1 MDEPI
6 EVIDLC
12 SDEEDD
18 KVVATEIPEETEIDT
33 SSWVKNQ
40 FMSLQKEKKR
50 EKKYQWLKSTEFSS
64 DFNILCIEDAVY
76 FKEQRMTKFVL
87 LVENINDRKTYRVRV
102 TNQQM
107 KIYAPQ
113 LLIEFYE
120 KRIALTK

>member
-18 KVVATEIPEETEIDT
+18 KVVALEIPEETEIDT

-40 FMSLQKEKKR
+40 FMSLQKEKKK

-76 FKEQRMTKFVL
+76 FQEQRMTKFVL